1 MGKSTFHFLPACRT
15 TFSAEMMNSM
25 PMTIAIRPF
34 RGTEPIRVFPSQPCG
49 DALSAQ
55 DRYREHREPD
65 PQHSSPY
72 FANSINPSTRHKSL
86 DLKANKSTLMRDKRQ
101 IKIHSELLE
110 ARDGQEKVYFPKLE
124 GTLSFD
130 NERFWRF

>member
-1 MGKSTFHFLPACRT
+1 MVKTD
-15 TFSAEMMNSM
+15 FSFPVRLSHNVQCGDDEQYADDNCDE
-25 PMTIAIRPF
+25 AVQ
-34 RGTEPIRVFPSQPCG
+34 GTEPIRVFPSQPCG

-72 FANSINPSTRHKSL
+72 FANSIHPSTRHKSL

-101 IKIHSELLE
+101 IKIHSELLA
-110 ARDGQEKVYFPKLE
+110 ARDGPEKVYFPKLE